1 MPLSYNDEKRH
12 SKNRRW
18 LYKLGQVMK
27 ERAGKGLPSIK
38 PSEKAA
44 ISALTEIVRTGN
56 REIREQ
62 QEQTIQVTVQE
73 YSADIL
79 KKALQKKAKES
90 EEEEYG
96 DPRG

>member
-18 LYKLGQVMK
+18 LYKLGQIM
-27 ERAGKGLPSIK
+27 RK

-56 REIREQ
+56 REIREDQ
-62 QEQTIQVTVQE
+62 AQVIQIQLDKISTE
-73 YSADIL
+73 DL
-79 KKALQKKAKES
+79 EERWKKKKES
-90 EEEEYG
+90 EEE
-96 DPRG
+96 

>member
-18 LYKLGQVMK
+18 LYKLGQIMR
-27 ERAGKGLPSIK
+27 ERAGKGGLPSIK

-56 REIREQ
+56 REIREDQ
-62 QEQTIQVTVQE
+62 AQVIQIQLDKISTE
-73 YSADIL
+73 DL
-79 KKALQKKAKES
+79 EERWKKKKES
-90 EEEEYG
+90 EEE
-96 DPRG
+96 